1 MNTNENLIESLEWN
15 NNIKNKEEKE
25 VLARK
30 IASKVNDGDVI
41 SFGSGTTSF
50 LAVKEIAKRCKEKG
64 LNIIAI
70 PTSNQIKELCDYL
83 EIRTAKLGDY
93 LINWGF
99 DGADEVD
106 NNNWLIKGLGG
117 AFYQEKLNLKQS
129 PVVYILVDNSKLV
142 EKLGETTPVPVE
154 CCKDKVD
161 FVIAQLKELG
171 ATDCI
176 IRNKKDSDEKYITDN
191 GNYVVDAK
199 FDKIVENLEADINN
213 IDGVIENGLFIGY
226 KNVEVITD

>member
-1 MNTNENLIESLEWN
+1 M
-15 NNIKNKEEKE
+15 
-25 VLARK
+25 
-30 IASKVNDGDVI
+30 
-41 SFGSGTTSF
+41 
-50 LAVKEIAKRCKEKG
+50 AVKEIAKRCKEEE

-70 PTSNQIKELCDYL
+70 PTSNQINELCGYL
-83 EIRTAKLGDY
+83 GIKTAKLGDY

-117 AFYQEKLNLKQS
+117 AFYQEKMNLKEC

-142 EKLGETTPVPVE
+142 DKLGEKTPVPVE
-154 CCKDKVD
+154 CSMDKLD
-161 FVIAQLKELG
+161 FVIDGLKALG
-171 ATDCI
+171 ALECK
-176 IRNKKDSDEKYITDN
+176 IRNKKDSSEKYITDN

-199 FDKIVENLEADINN
+199 FDGISEDLEIYINN

-226 KNVEVITD
+226 KNVEIVTD

>member
-1 MNTNENLIESLEWN
+1 MNTNENLIENLEWN
-15 NNIKNKEEKE
+15 NNIKNRAEKE

-50 LAVKEIAKRCKEKG
+50 LAVKEIAKRCKEEE

-70 PTSNQIKELCDYL
+70 PTSNQINELCGYL
-83 EIRTAKLGDY
+83 GIKTAKLGDY

-117 AFYQEKLNLKQS
+117 AFYQEKMNLKEC

-142 EKLGETTPVPVE
+142 DKLGEKTPVPVE
-154 CCKDKVD
+154 CSMDKLD
-161 FVIAQLKELG
+161 FVIDGLKALG
-171 ATDCI
+171 ALECK
-176 IRNKKDSDEKYITDN
+176 IRNKKDSSEKYITDN

-199 FDKIVENLEADINN
+199 FDGISEDLEIYINN

-226 KNVEVITD
+226 KNVEIVTD